1 MNPADLNLV
10 LLVATCVLLAGVAA
24 VRVSSRA
31 GLPSLLLYLLI
42 GLVIGEAGLGIKLED
57 FDLVQVVGTLALA
70 VILAEGGFT
79 TRWEVIRPVVGL
91 AGALAT
97 VGVAISVTVTAGAAY
112 LLLDVDPRTAL
123 LLGAVV
129 SSTDAAAVFAVM
141 RTLPIRRR
149 TRAAL
154 EAESGFNDPPVIIL
168 VTLVTSDA
176 WEAASPLGA
185 AGMMLQQL
193 FVGAVAGLVIARLGQ
208 WVLSRSALPS
218 AGLYPLAT
226 MAIALLAFAVGG
238 VAGGSPFL
246 AVYVAGLWLG
256 NADLPHKR
264 NTLGFAEGMAWLA
277 QIGLFVM
284 LGLLASP
291 SRLPAALLPALIV
304 GGALLLVARPLS
316 VLLVATPF
324 RLPLREQAF
333 LSWAGL
339 RGAVPIV
346 LATIP
351 ITAGLPA
358 AHQIFD
364 VVFLLVIVFTLV
376 QGPTLPF
383 LARRLGVT
391 ESLPT
396 HEAAIESAPLEEVD
410 ASLLQMTVGQ
420 GSRLAGVY
428 VSELRLPPGSLVT
441 LVVRE
446 GGSFVPDPNT
456 AFRTGDH
463 LLLVT
468 TDANRA
474 ATERRL
480 RAISRAGRLAT
491 WYGERGDAEP
501 REPEKAAGVG
511 PASRAAAV
519 PGARHRPPV
528 VRLGPGD
535 ARTPNDAAAGQR
547 QPEGIR

>member
-1 MNPADLNLV
+1 MR
-10 LLVATCVLLAGVAA
+10 
-24 VRVSSRA
+24 RV
-31 GLPSLLLYLLI
+31 
-42 GLVIGEAGLGIKLED
+42 
-57 FDLVQVVGTLALA
+57 
-70 VILAEGGFT
+70 
-79 TRWEVIRPVVGL
+79 
-91 AGALAT
+91 
-97 VGVAISVTVTAGAAY
+97 
-112 LLLDVDPRTAL
+112 
-123 LLGAVV
+123 
-129 SSTDAAAVFAVM
+129 
-141 RTLPIRRR
+141 
-149 TRAAL
+149 
-154 EAESGFNDPPVIIL
+154 
-168 VTLVTSDA
+168 
-176 WEAASPLGA
+176 
-185 AGMMLQQL
+185 
-193 FVGAVAGLVIARLGQ
+193 
-208 WVLSRSALPS
+208 ALPAS
-218 AGLYPLAT
+218 GLYPIAVLALT
-226 MAIALLAFAVGG
+226 VLAYSGAAVIHASGFA
-238 VAGGSPFL
+238 
-246 AVYVAGLWLG
+246 AVYIAALVLG
-256 NADLPHKR
+256 NSELPHR
-264 NTLGFAEGMAWLA
+264 AATRSFAEGMAWLA

-316 VLLVATPF
+316 VLLVASPF
-324 RLPLREQAF
+324 KLPLREQAF
-333 LSWAGL
+333 MSWAGL

-358 AHQIFD
+358 AHQVFD

-391 ESLPT
+391 ESMAT

-410 ASLLQMTVGQ
+410 ASLLQLTVGQ

-446 GGSFVPDPNT
+446 GGSFVPDPDT

-480 RAISRAGRLAT
+480 RAISRAGRLAA
-491 WYGERGDAEP
+491 WYGERGDVEP
-501 REPEKAAGVG
+501 REPERAVGVG
-511 PASRAAAV
+511 PASQAAAV
-519 PGARHRPPV
+519 PSAGHGPRVVGRRHV
-528 VRLGPGD
+528 D
-535 ARTPNDAAAGQR
+535 AHARTNAGGAR